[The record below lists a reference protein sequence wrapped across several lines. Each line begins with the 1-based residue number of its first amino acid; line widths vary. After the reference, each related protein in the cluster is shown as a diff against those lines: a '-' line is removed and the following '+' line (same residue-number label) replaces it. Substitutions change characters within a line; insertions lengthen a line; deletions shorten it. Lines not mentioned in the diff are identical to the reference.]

1 MLYPMSYRLGTT
13 TVFAFGLMSSI
24 FAALSLP
31 CRPATATDLETNPSY
46 LRASVNLVAD
56 ASGASPCHSAVAT
69 YKAAKAAATATED
82 EKALEL
88 FQSAIEQFELCRGSE
103 TPGSA
108 SALNDEALEVDS
120 QILAAGYLTDTD
132 APRARSLYISAWGL
146 LSELCARQS
155 LPGETKHFFWVDV
168 KLLRVFAPRMGLTA
182 LATNACPSMNM
193 PAPTPTP

>member
-1 MLYPMSYRLGTT
+1 MSYRLGYAS
-13 TVFAFGLMSSI
+13 VFAFSAMSSI
-24 FAALSLP
+24 LLALSLP
-31 CRPATATDLETNPSY
+31 GQSAIATYLESPSY
-46 LRASVNLVAD
+46 LRANYVNLVA
-56 ASGASPCHSAVAT
+56 AIGGSPCHSARVAYNT
-69 YKAAKAAATATED
+69 AKAAASAAED

-88 FQSAIEQFELCRGSE
+88 FQSAIEQFELCRSSE

-132 APRARSLYISAWGL
+132 EQRARSLYISAWGL

-155 LPGETKHFFWVDV
+155 LPDETRRFFWVDV
-168 KLLRVFAPRMGLTA
+168 KLFRVFAPRIGLDA

-193 PAPTPTP
+193 PAPTPSP